1 MARLRHIALRVTDAE
16 ASKSFYEL
24 LGFKFLGYRGDDRSV
39 DLSDGGL
46 NMTLI
51 PHPGERPRLEEGEEY
66 IHFGLVVEDAQDTW
80 RRLKDAGARIL
91 RDDVK
96 ARNPV
101 GGSDAPAGSFKVED
115 PTGNVIDISD
125 DAREWN
131 WAADAAVRT
140 AR

>member
-1 MARLRHIALRVTDAE
+1 MTRLKHIALRVTDTE
-16 ASKSFYEL
+16 ASKAFYEL

-39 DLSDGGL
+39 DLSDGEL

-51 PHPGERPRLEEGEEY
+51 AHPEGRPRLEEGEEY
-66 IHFGLVVEDAQDTW
+66 IHFGLLVEDAKDTW
-80 RRLKDAGARIL
+80 RRLTDAGARIL

-101 GGSDAPAGSFKVED
+101 AGSDAPAGSFKVED

-125 DAREWN
+125 EAGEWN
-131 WAADAAVRT
+131 VG
-140 AR
+140 